1 MTIKDTTT
9 SDAEMK
15 DVTSSTTSETT
26 TPANPQEELELVI
39 RGELKDQLKMIAKSV
54 QQDDLDNDRKQMR
67 AFRLF
72 YNKLRRQITDKILV
86 GILKVG
92 AKSDQYSST

>member
-1 MTIKDTTT
+1 MTIKEA

-15 DVTSSTTSETT
+15 DTT
-26 TPANPQEELELVI
+26 TTESNPQQELELVI
-39 RGELKDQLKMIAKSV
+39 RGELKDQLKIIAKSV

-72 YNKLRRQITDKILV
+72 YNKLRRQITDKLLV
-86 GILKVG
+86 SILKVG
-92 AKSDQYSST
+92 NFDRIILLNRIFV